1 MSVEIT
7 IKGLNFKPGD
17 EATIIYAQ
25 DGVIEHGA
33 IWFDE
38 KNTKRFWFC
47 SNSPILSGDSS
58 PNMLGYKY
66 SWLYSMSSINNEP
79 ANFYH
84 RIKAEKQK
92 NYTDYIDTY
101 IHSFIRREIPHLRF
115 LFEIK
120 NNLIENYD
128 TLTKGAENGMV
139 TFHSSARN
147 KKLDIKFGRLVR
159 RISTAF
165 AEIVAANPKNT
176 IPYTVSDEVIE
187 KIHNRIVSDG
197 NKSLRHEIVSG
208 KSIIKG
214 YTRSNYCDVRGG
226 TLHNSCMTDKHD
238 YLKIYTDNP
247 DKISLAIFYD
257 NDDKVCGRTL
267 IWKAD
272 DGNTY
277 YDRIYYTVDW
287 QHNFMEKTLKDLS
300 YNPIHNTKTV
310 ASVKLSK
317 LDFIAYPYMD
327 TLYGVSFKKKQL
339 FYDPNGSKKIRFE
352 LRTTNGQIYE
362 RYNDNDL
369 DFE

>member
-1 MSVEIT
+1 MSVEIS
-7 IKGLNFKPGD
+7 IKGINFNSGD
-17 EATIIYAQ
+17 EVTLFYSQ
-25 DGVIEHGA
+25 DSVLEHGA

-38 KNTKRFWFC
+38 KKPNRFWFC
-47 SNSPILSGDSS
+47 TNSSVFKGDES
-58 PNMLGYKY
+58 PNMLGYEY
-66 SWLYSMSSINNEP
+66 SWQYDLSRINSDN
-79 ANFYH
+79 AIFYH
-84 RIKAEKQK
+84 KLKTEIHRSCE
-92 NYTDYIDTY
+92 DFIDSNIY
-101 IHSFIRREIPHLRF
+101 NFIRKEIPHLKF

-128 TLTKGAENGMV
+128 KLTKGTENGMV
-139 TFHSSARN
+139 TFHSSIRN

-176 IPYTVSDEVIE
+176 VPYTVTDEVIE
-187 KIHNRIVSDG
+187 KIHNRFVSDG
-197 NKSLRHEIVSG
+197 NKSLRYEIVSG
-208 KSIIKG
+208 KDIIKG
-214 YTRSNYCDVRGG
+214 YTRSNYCEGRG

-247 DKISLAIFYD
+247 DKISLAIFHD
-257 NDDKVCGRTL
+257 LDDKICGRTL

-277 YDRIYYTVDW
+277 YDRIYYTIDW
-287 QHNFMEKTLKDLS
+287 QNNYIDKILKDLG
-300 YNPIHNTKTV
+300 YQAIHNTNKT

-317 LDFIAYPYMD
+317 LDFTAYPYMD
-327 TLYGVSFKKKQL
+327 TLYGISFKKKQL
-339 FYDPNGSKKIRFE
+339 FYDPNGRKKIRFE
-352 LRTTNGQIYE
+352 LRTTTGQIYE